1 MIRFPVFTPNRL
13 QPVVMST
20 ECSLSVPFR
29 IVPDPDIPIHGRTF
43 ADRPQDGQQMLPRDI
58 GRRVR
63 LLADVE
69 QDLGFRL
76 LQTQPSGNLLESLDS
91 VRHFL
96 PAIGCVARG
105 RFRRVW
111 RVFLGEGRPAPR
123 GTEDGGLPDKG
134 RAGHDTA
141 PTSITSACSSTVHCS
156 RTMNLQSAHPKFVR
170 RQWSFNCIPLWS

>member
-1 MIRFPVFTPNRL
+1 
-13 QPVVMST
+13 MST

-111 RVFLGEGRPAPR
+111 RVFLGEGRPA
-123 GTEDGGLPDKG
+123 TERYRRWRSAGQ
-134 RAGHDTA
+134 RAGRSRHGADFHHFRLFE
-141 PTSITSACSSTVHCS
+141 HCS
-156 RTMNLQSAHPKFVR
+156 LFKNDESAECPSEVCKAPVVVQLHSALVVMQAR
-170 RQWSFNCIPLWS
+170 CQ